1 MGTSKA
7 LRLGSS
13 ICLLALAACGGG
25 GGNAAPPTTP
35 VVPPPVVPTV
45 SIAAPATT
53 NVAGFSGA
61 NVGTNFTTNLPPVG
75 TIISLAGATV
85 SANSTSVADANI
97 RRITATYRGTV
108 TSGGLA
114 YPVFDLSVP
123 ELSLTASNVRG
134 DGTPLTLANGGQIS
148 TATAAMTYT
157 LMSAWSYAPPGGG
170 TAYLGQMVTG
180 YSTPSAAVPASGTA
194 VYSGNIG
201 TPGGGG
207 AGGVYFVPSGTG
219 TIQIGALT
227 GNVSI
232 NVDFATNKSSGTFSN
247 MMATPAGSTTSTPW
261 NTVLLSGSLDRNSS
275 GASIGG
281 MTTTTGAPAN
291 AGAAGFSSAATGSY
305 GGSVY
310 GPAAQEV
317 GGSWTLAEPNIINGK
332 AAFGTF
338 GAAK

>member
-7 LRLGSS
+7 NRLGSS
-13 ICLLALAACGGG
+13 ICFLALAACGGG
-25 GGNAAPPTTP
+25 GGSNTAPPTTP
-35 VVPPPVVPTV
+35 VIPTV

-53 NVAGFSGA
+53 NVGGFSGA

-75 TIISLAGATV
+75 TIIGLAGATV
-85 SANSTSVADANI
+85 SVTSTSVADANI
-97 RRITATYRGTV
+97 PRITATYRGTV

-114 YPVFDLSVP
+114 YPIFDLSVP

-134 DGTPLTLANGGQIS
+134 DSTPVTLANGGQVS
-148 TATAAMTYT
+148 AGTAAMTYT
-157 LMSAWSYAPPGGG
+157 LMSAWSYAPAGGG

-194 VYSGNIG
+194 VYSGNSG

-207 AGGVYFVPSGTG
+207 VGGIYFVPSGTG

-232 NVDFATNKSSGTFSN
+232 NADFATNKSSGTFSN
-247 MMATPAGSTTSTPW
+247 MTATVAGSTTSTPW
-261 NTVLLSGSLDRNSS
+261 NTIILSGSLDRNSG

-281 MTTTTGAPAN
+281 RTTTTGAPAN
-291 AGAAGFSSAATGSY
+291 AGTAGFSSAATGSY
-305 GGSVY
+305 GGLLY

-317 GGSWTLAEPNIINGK
+317 GGSWTLSEPNSTNGK